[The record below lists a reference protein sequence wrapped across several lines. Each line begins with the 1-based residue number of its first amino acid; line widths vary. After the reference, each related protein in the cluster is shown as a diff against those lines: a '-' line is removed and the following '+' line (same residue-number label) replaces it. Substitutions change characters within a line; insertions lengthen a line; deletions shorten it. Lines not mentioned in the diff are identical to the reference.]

1 MSLRPTAGADPAL
14 PSTRALTSTGAG
26 SSTGSGERAVGT
38 DRLLRR
44 VPGAWWAS
52 RWDGRV
58 VAALVLVA
66 AMLRIPNLGRA
77 YWVDE
82 GISVGI
88 GSSPLSQIPHLL
100 RLDGSP
106 PLFYVVLHFWLQ
118 AFGASPVSTHVLAL
132 LISLAVIPVAFWA
145 GRTLFGREAG
155 FAAAALAATSPFLTW
170 YGTETRMYTLL
181 VGLCLVALTFTV
193 RAVRYRIRRDAL
205 GAVVASAAVIYTHN
219 WGLYVV
225 AVTAAVVLAQA
236 WRSSDRALA
245 RGAIFCGLGV
255 GALYSPWLPTLFAQ
269 VGSTAAPWAVPP
281 GVADLFA
288 DPATMLGGTLGVLI
302 LPALIYGV
310 WSTRGERPLVD
321 RDATGILG
329 AIGIGTLAIGWCVS
343 YLEPSWTVR
352 YLGVTLAALL
362 LGAAGC
368 LASSSRGRALV
379 LGVCVVCALWG
390 LIGSLLP
397 NPNAR
402 YAKSNVAAVAAAA
415 RPDLQPGDIVVVSQ
429 TEQLAVLHYYLPPGL
444 IYLTPTGVSTDPKV
458 VDWRHIISR
467 LQTANPCQT
476 ILPAISALPAGA
488 RILEISPLRP
498 IGSSGSAW
506 SRVVNAQVVS
516 IGHLLADQTTLVPL
530 AEFRQGTS
538 PKPFSGVVG
547 ELYAKSSG
555 AALCQ

>member
-1 MSLRPTAGADPAL
+1 
-14 PSTRALTSTGAG
+14 
-26 SSTGSGERAVGT
+26 
-38 DRLLRR
+38 
-44 VPGAWWAS
+44 
-52 RWDGRV
+52 V
-58 VAALVLVA
+58 VAALVVVGA
-66 AMLRIPNLGRA
+66 ILRIPSLGRA

-88 GSSPLSQIPHLL
+88 SSNPLDQIPHLL

-106 PLFYVVLHFWLQ
+106 PLFYALLHFWIRG
-118 AFGASPVSTHVLAL
+118 FGASPFSTHVLAML
-132 LISLAVIPVAFWA
+132 TSLVVVPIAFWA
-145 GRTLFGREAG
+145 GRSLFGREAG
-155 FAAAALAATSPFLTW
+155 LAAAALAATSPFLTW

-181 VGLCLVALTFTV
+181 VGLCMVALTFTV

-225 AVTAAVVLAQA
+225 MVTALVILVQA
-236 WRSSDRALA
+236 WRGGDRRLA
-245 RGAIFCGLGV
+245 RGVVLCGLGV
-255 GALYSPWLPTLFAQ
+255 ALLYSPWLPTLFSQ

-281 GVADLFA
+281 GVMDLFA
-288 DPATMLGGTLGVLI
+288 DPATMLGGTLGVVV
-302 LPALIYGV
+302 LPVIVYGV
-310 WSTRGERPLVD
+310 WTTRKDRPLVD
-321 RDATGILG
+321 RDATGLLG
-329 AIGIGTLAIGWCVS
+329 AIGIGTLVIGWCVS

-352 YLGVTLAALL
+352 YLGVTLGALL

-368 LASSSRGRALV
+368 MASSSRGRAII
-379 LGVCVVCALWG
+379 LGVCAVCALFG

-415 RPDLQPGDIVVVSQ
+415 GPDLRPGDVVVLSQ
-429 TEQLAVLHYYLPPGL
+429 TEQLPVLHYYLPPGL
-444 IYLTPTGVSTDPKV
+444 TYLTPTGVTTDPTV
-458 VDWRHIISR
+458 VDWRHIVSR
-467 LQTANPCQT
+467 LQAANPCQT

-516 IGHLLADQTTLVPL
+516 IGHLLAHQTSLVPL
-530 AEFRQGTS
+530 AGFSQGTA

-547 ELYAKSSG
+547 ELYARSSG
-555 AALCQ
+555 PALCQ

>member
-1 MSLRPTAGADPAL
+1 L
-14 PSTRALTSTGAG
+14 
-26 SSTGSGERAVGT
+26 
-38 DRLLRR
+38 
-44 VPGAWWAS
+44 
-52 RWDGRV
+52 
-58 VAALVLVA
+58 VAALVVMA
-66 AMLRIPNLGRA
+66 AVLRIPNLGRA

-88 GSSPLSQIPHLL
+88 ASSPLAQIPHLL

-106 PLFYVVLHFWLQ
+106 PLFYVLLHLWLRC
-118 AFGASPVSTHVLAL
+118 FGGSPLSTHVLAL
-132 LISLAVIPVAFWA
+132 CISLAVIPVAFWA
-145 GRTLFGREAG
+145 GRSLFGREAG
-155 FAAAALAATSPFLTW
+155 FATAALAATSPFLTW

-225 AVTAAVVLAQA
+225 AVTALVVLIRA
-236 WRSSDRALA
+236 WRSADRHLA
-245 RGAIFCGLGV
+245 RGVFLCGLGV
-255 GALYSPWLPTLFAQ
+255 GVLYAPWLPTLFAQ
-269 VGSTAAPWAVPP
+269 IGTTAAPWAVPP
-281 GVADLFA
+281 GVADLLA
-288 DPATMLGGTLGVLI
+288 DPASMLGGTLGFVI
-302 LPALIYGV
+302 LPALVYGV
-310 WSTRGERPLVD
+310 WSTRADRPLVD
-321 RDATGILG
+321 RDATGLLG

-362 LGAAGC
+362 LAAAGC
-368 LASSSRGRALV
+368 MASSSRGRAIL
-379 LGVCVVCALWG
+379 LGICALCAVWG

-415 RPDLQPGDIVVVSQ
+415 SPDLQPGDVVVVSQ

-444 IYLTPTGVSTDPKV
+444 TYLTPTGVSTDPEV
-458 VDWRHIISR
+458 VDWRHIVSR
-467 LQTANPCQT
+467 LQAANPCQT

-516 IGHLLADQTTLVPL
+516 IGHLLADQTALVPL
-530 AEFRQGTS
+530 ANFRQGTS

>member
-1 MSLRPTAGADPAL
+1 MSLRPTSGPDPAL
-14 PSTRALTSTGAG
+14 SSIGEKERPAG
-26 SSTGSGERAVGT
+26 SL
-38 DRLLRR
+38 RLIER
-44 VPGAWWAS
+44 VPGAFWS
-52 RWDGRV
+52 PRWDRRV
-58 VAALVLVA
+58 VAVTVLLA
-66 AMLRIPNLGRA
+66 AVLRIPNLGRA

-88 GSSPLSQIPHLL
+88 ASSPISQIPHLL

-106 PLFYVVLHFWLQ
+106 PLFYVLLHFWLRC
-118 AFGASPVSTHVLAL
+118 FGASPLSTHVLAM
-132 LISLAVIPVAFWA
+132 LISLAVVPVAFWA
-145 GRTLFGREAG
+145 GRSLFGREAG

-193 RAVRYRIRRDAL
+193 RAVRYRIRRHAV
-205 GAVVASAAVIYTHN
+205 GAVVASAAIIYTHN
-219 WGLYVV
+219 WGLYVI
-225 AVTAAVVLAQA
+225 AVTALVVLVQA
-236 WRSSDRALA
+236 WRSADRSLVKGVVVTA
-245 RGAIFCGLGV
+245 LGV
-255 GALYSPWLPTLFAQ
+255 GVLYSPWLPTLFAQ

-288 DPATMLGGTLGVLI
+288 DPATMLGGTLGVVI
-302 LPALIYGV
+302 LPAVIYGV
-310 WSTRGERPLVD
+310 WSTRRGRPLVD
-321 RDATGILG
+321 RDATGLLG
-329 AIGIGTLAIGWCVS
+329 AIGIGTLALGWCVS
-343 YLEPSWTVR
+343 YVEPSWTIR

-362 LGAAGC
+362 LAAAGC
-368 LASSSRGRALV
+368 MASSARGRAVLV
-379 LGVCVVCALWG
+379 GVCSVCALWG
-390 LIGSLLP
+390 IIGSLLP

-402 YAKSNVAAVAAAA
+402 YAKSNVAAIAAAA
-415 RPDLQPGDIVVVSQ
+415 RPDLQPGDVVVVSQ

-444 IYLTPTGVSTDPKV
+444 TYLTPTGVSTDPKI
-458 VDWRHIISR
+458 VDWRHIVAH

-476 ILPAISALPAGA
+476 ILPAISALSAGA

-516 IGHLLADQTTLVPL
+516 IGHLLADQTSLVPL
-530 AEFRQGTS
+530 ANFRQGTS

>member
-1 MSLRPTAGADPAL
+1 MSLRPTSGVAPVL
-14 PSTRALTSTGAG
+14 
-26 SSTGSGERAVGT
+26 SSIIEAERPGGQV
-38 DRLLRR
+38 RLIDR
-44 VPGAWWAS
+44 VPGAWWSS
-52 RWDGRV
+52 RWDRRV
-58 VAALVLVA
+58 VAALVLMA
-66 AMLRIPNLGRA
+66 AMLRVPNLGRA

-88 GSSPLSQIPHLL
+88 ASSSITQIPHLL

-106 PLFYVVLHFWLQ
+106 PLFYVLLHLWLQ
-118 AFGASPVSTHVLAL
+118 GFGASPVSTHVLAI

-145 GRTLFGREAG
+145 GRSLFGRDAG
-155 FAAAALAATSPFLTW
+155 FATAALAATSPFLTW

-193 RAVRYRIRRDAL
+193 RAVRYRIRRDAV

-225 AVTAAVVLAQA
+225 AVTALVVLIQA
-236 WRSSDRALA
+236 WRHADRDLA
-245 RGAIFCGLGV
+245 RGVLVCGLGV
-255 GALYSPWLPTLFAQ
+255 GVLYSPWLPTLFAQ
-269 VGSTAAPWAVPP
+269 VGTTAAPWAVPP
-281 GVADLFA
+281 GVADLVA
-288 DPATMLGGTLGVLI
+288 DPASMLGGTLGVVI
-302 LPALIYGV
+302 LPVLVYGV
-310 WSTRGERPLVD
+310 WSTRRDRPLID
-321 RDATGILG
+321 RDATGLLG

-362 LGAAGC
+362 LGVAGC
-368 LASSSRGRALV
+368 MASSSRGRAIL
-379 LGVCVVCALWG
+379 LGVCAVCALWG

-415 RPDLQPGDIVVVSQ
+415 RPDLQPGDVVVVSQ

-444 IYLTPTGVSTDPKV
+444 TYLTPTGVSTDPKV
-458 VDWRHIISR
+458 VDWRHIVSR
-467 LQTANPCQT
+467 LQAANPCQT
-476 ILPAISALPAGA
+476 ILPAISALPTGA

-506 SRVVNAQVVS
+506 SRVVNSQVVS
-516 IGHLLADQTTLVPL
+516 IGHLLATQTALVPL
-530 AEFRQGTS
+530 ASFRQGTS

-547 ELYAKSSG
+547 ELYAKSAG
-555 AALCQ
+555 PALCQ

>member
-1 MSLRPTAGADPAL
+1 MSLRPTW
-14 PSTRALTSTGAG
+14 RAAPVL
-26 SSTGSGERAVGT
+26 SSTGEDGRPGGPLRLIERI
-38 DRLLRR
+38 
-44 VPGAWWAS
+44 PGAWWSS
-52 RWDGRV
+52 RWDRRL
-58 VAALVLVA
+58 VAALVVMA
-66 AMLRIPNLGRA
+66 AVLRIPNLGRA

-88 GSSPLSQIPHLL
+88 ASSPLAQIPHLL

-106 PLFYVVLHFWLQ
+106 PLFYVLLHLWLRC
-118 AFGASPVSTHVLAL
+118 FGGSPLSTHVLAL
-132 LISLAVIPVAFWA
+132 CISLAVIPVAFWA
-145 GRTLFGREAG
+145 GRSLFGREAG
-155 FAAAALAATSPFLTW
+155 FATAALAATSPFLTW

-225 AVTAAVVLAQA
+225 AVTALVVLIRA
-236 WRSSDRALA
+236 WRSADRHLA
-245 RGAIFCGLGV
+245 RGVFLCGLGV
-255 GALYSPWLPTLFAQ
+255 GVLYAPWLPTLFAQ
-269 VGSTAAPWAVPP
+269 IGTTAAPWAVPP
-281 GVADLFA
+281 GVADLLA
-288 DPATMLGGTLGVLI
+288 DPASMLGGTLGFVI
-302 LPALIYGV
+302 LPALVYGV
-310 WSTRGERPLVD
+310 WSTRADRPLVD
-321 RDATGILG
+321 RDATGLLG

-362 LGAAGC
+362 LAAAGC
-368 LASSSRGRALV
+368 MASSSRGRAIL
-379 LGVCVVCALWG
+379 LGICALCAVWG

-415 RPDLQPGDIVVVSQ
+415 SPDLQPGDVVVVSQ

-444 IYLTPTGVSTDPKV
+444 TYLTPTGVSTDPEV
-458 VDWRHIISR
+458 VDWRHIVSR
-467 LQTANPCQT
+467 LQAANPCQT

-516 IGHLLADQTTLVPL
+516 IGHLLADQTALVPL
-530 AEFRQGTS
+530 ANFRQGTS

>member
-1 MSLRPTAGADPAL
+1 MPLRQTSGENPAL
-14 PSTRALTSTGAG
+14 
-26 SSTGSGERAVGT
+26 SSTVVTEPPGDSARLIERI
-38 DRLLRR
+38 
-44 VPGAWWAS
+44 PGAWWSS
-52 RWDGRV
+52 RWDRRV
-58 VAALVLVA
+58 IAALLLLA
-66 AMLRIPNLGRA
+66 AMLRIPNLARA

-88 GSSPLSQIPHLL
+88 ASSPISQIPHLL

-106 PLFYVVLHFWLQ
+106 PLFYVLLHFWLA
-118 AFGASPVSTHVLAL
+118 AFGATPLSTHVLAM

-145 GRTLFGREAG
+145 GRSLFGREAG

-193 RAVRYRIRRDAL
+193 RAVRYRIRRDAV

-219 WGLYVV
+219 WGLYVI
-225 AVTAAVVLAQA
+225 AVTAAVVLVQA
-236 WRSSDRALA
+236 WRSSDRALV
-245 RGAIFCGLGV
+245 RGVVLCGIGV
-255 GALYSPWLPTLFAQ
+255 GLLYSPWLPTLFAQ
-269 VGSTAAPWAVPP
+269 IGSTAAPWAVPP
-281 GVADLFA
+281 GAADLVA
-288 DPATMLGGTLGVLI
+288 DPATMLGGTLAVVI
-302 LPALIYGV
+302 LPALVYGV

-321 RDATGILG
+321 RDATGLLG

-368 LASSSRGRALV
+368 MASSSRGRAIL

-415 RPDLQPGDIVVVSQ
+415 RPDLQPGDLVVVSQ

-444 IYLTPTGVSTDPKV
+444 TYLTPTGVSSDPKV
-458 VDWRHIISR
+458 VDWRHIVSR

-476 ILPAISALPAGA
+476 ILPAISALPTGA

-516 IGHLLADQTTLVPL
+516 IGHLLADQTALVPL
-530 AEFRQGTS
+530 GDFRQGTS